1 MTEAGA
7 ATGRKPSTTFTFF
20 SAALKLSMSCCSSAC
35 PVYLIGATATVSVT
49 VSTWSLG
56 VELRVE
62 LGEALAVGAAG
73 ERIAGRRR

>member
-20 SAALKLSMSCCSSAC
+20 SAALKLSMSCWSSAC

-49 VSTWSLG
+49 VST
-56 VELRVE
+56 
-62 LGEALAVGAAG
+62 
-73 ERIAGRRR
+73 